1 LQGAMMKKRYIF
13 LIVIILLIGVCMLN
27 FPVSKQV
34 VNQEIQSVAKNER
47 AKELMEET
55 IRDEDPK
62 AFTDEGIIKSY
73 EIDYNTV
80 KHNPMGGFSVLVYIN
95 GNKDLYINFS
105 FVKYTAFDIGSYS
118 VSSELD
124 DMLRGGYYAE

>member
-1 LQGAMMKKRYIF
+1 LQGAMMKKKYIF
-13 LIVIILLIGVCMLN
+13 LIVIILLIGVRMLN

>member
-1 LQGAMMKKRYIF
+1 MMKKKYIF
-13 LIVIILLIGVCMLN
+13 LIVIILLIGVRMLN